1 MKYSSLKYLLSQMP
15 EEALEQEATI
25 FIKTYNRELPLVA
38 FAPRVDEPTSQDNPM
53 VLIAGVEHR

>member
-1 MKYSSLKYLLSQMP
+1 MKYSSLKYLLSQMS

-38 FAPRVDEPTSQDNPM
+38 FAPRADQPPAKDNPM
-53 VLIAGVEHR
+53 VLIAGSEHR

>member
-1 MKYSSLKYLLSQMP
+1 MKYSSLKYLLSQMS

-38 FAPRVDEPTSQDNPM
+38 FAPRSDQPPAKDNPM
-53 VLIAGVEHR
+53 VLIAGSEHR